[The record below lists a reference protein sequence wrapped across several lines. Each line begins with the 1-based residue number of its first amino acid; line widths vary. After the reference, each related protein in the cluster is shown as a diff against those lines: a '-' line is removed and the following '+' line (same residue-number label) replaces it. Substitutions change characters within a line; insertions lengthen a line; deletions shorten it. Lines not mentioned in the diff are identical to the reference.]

1 MKWIKNHCKIFIILC
16 ILVLLLMGF
25 GIYNLV
31 WYQATTTYWGKFLEK
46 VERSPEF
53 SEHEVYSI
61 TDEEGIT
68 YLVKKPNYLSC
79 VGNLSISYP
88 IDDKPVTLLIWPKK
102 DDIWEYGVRIN
113 SEDGGEFYLGE
124 DMRAL
129 DKRDEEAVKKYY
141 PDIDYLYKKAKA
153 LWEL

>member
-25 GIYNLV
+25 GIYNLI

-102 DDIWEYGVRIN
+102 DDIWEYGVMIN

-141 PDIDYLYKKAKA
+141 PDIDYLYKKAKT